1 MHGLLVGGVLGM
13 AAVAFMGAFRSGRNW
28 QTSARRPARA
38 VMIVQVALQVMLGL
52 ACVVFGL
59 WFLLFGE

>member
-13 AAVAFMGAFRSGRNW
+13 AAVAFMGAFRSVRNW

>member
-1 MHGLLVGGVLGM
+1 MHGLLVGGVFGM
-13 AAVAFMGAFRSGRNW
+13 AAVAFMGAFRSVRNW
-28 QTSARRPARA
+28 QTSSRRPARA
-38 VMIVQVALQVMLGL
+38 VMLVQVTLQVVLGL